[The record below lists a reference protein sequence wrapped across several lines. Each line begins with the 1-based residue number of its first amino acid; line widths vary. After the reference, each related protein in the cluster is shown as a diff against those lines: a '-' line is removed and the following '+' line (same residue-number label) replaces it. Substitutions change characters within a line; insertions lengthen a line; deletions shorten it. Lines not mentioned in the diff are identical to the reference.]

1 MTELIIDVHKSL
13 WISDNDR
20 HHWAELA
27 KRKRG
32 IRLLA
37 HYLARQQKLTLPTPV
52 IVVAEIGFRTNGR
65 ADPGNASLA
74 VKAALDGLTDA
85 GVWPDDDSKHV
96 IGPDYRRGPRA
107 PVKDRYRIHLKFIDQ
122 RGPF

>member
-1 MTELIIDVHKSL
+1 MTELIIDIHKAY

-20 HHWAELA
+20 LYWAALA
-27 KRKRG
+27 KRKRH
-32 IRLLA
+32 IRQLA
-37 HYLARQQKLTLPTPV
+37 HYLAKQQKLVLPTPV
-52 IVVAEIGFRTNGR
+52 LVVAEIGFRTGGR

-85 GVWPDDDSKHV
+85 GAWPDDDSRHV
-96 IGPDYRRGPRA
+96 IGPDYRRGLKA

-122 RGPF
+122 HVPF